1 MTHHTSLVITISRQ
15 LGCGGAFVGKALAR
29 TLDIFY
35 ADREIIGEAARE
47 FSMLEKDLE
56 SRDEKKMS
64 FWQSFIRS
72 LAVAPDAY
80 VKPRVLPP
88 SDDALFKSES
98 EIIAR
103 IARERSAVII
113 GRCGSYILRDHPNHV
128 SVFLHADRVFRKERL
143 RTLYDLSEDAAEKMI
158 AHSDKERASYH
169 RTVTGQEWT
178 DARRYDLALDTGKL
192 AIDSCVTVILKYLDL
207 RKR

>member
-158 AHSDKERASYH
+158 AHSDRERALYH

-178 DARRYDLALDTGKL
+178 DARRYDLALDTAKTG
-192 AIDSCVTVILKYLDL
+192 IDSCVAVILKYLEL
-207 RKR
+207 TKR